1 MEASSAA
8 SRAGGRIF
16 ESLLKFIV
24 AGATAGCLSDTA
36 DIEAKARML
45 PGSSPARRAQIANII
60 HDRCIANTRVTS
72 RRALADALARL
83 RRRFLHA
90 GNSPDLLRLHG
101 ALLRF
106 THCNSFFMVCRPTIQ
121 VTLATLIAYV
131 LVGELMQAVDMVDAV
146 ERVVFRKNRP
156 MASELADLLELK
168 YGLINLAQYK
178 LIPGLLEEAGCCE
191 DVVSA
196 GAPAGAG
203 AEDMAELEAV
213 RLLEMP
219 VRSSALSRLCDF
231 LVQRG
236 TPTSHAPSEYMAGLK
251 IDELPADA
259 AAASTEPAG
268 EGQNSALA
276 KLSAAMDSAAQ
287 YERGAVLDGA
297 VSSPLGA
304 VGQSPFDGITLQ
316 KFVLLEYLHIMKLL
330 ANCISQ
336 RSSGEKIRIA
346 VNTCPFRT
354 TTAAPAS
361 APVPGAEDPEA
372 QVRAYQK
379 RLQSLPIT
387 GTKTT
392 PFG

>member
-24 AGATAGCLSDTA
+24 TGATAGCLSDTA
-36 DIEAKARML
+36 DIEAKARLL
-45 PGSSPARRAQIANII
+45 PGSSPARRAQIANLI

-72 RRALADALARL
+72 RRDLADALARL
-83 RRRFLHA
+83 RRRFVHA
-90 GNSPDLLRLHG
+90 GSSPDLLRLHG

-168 YGLINLAQYK
+168 YGLVNLAQYK

-251 IDELPADA
+251 IEELPADA
-259 AAASTEPAG
+259 PVAEHAVE
-268 EGQNSALA
+268 EQNSALA
-276 KLSAAMDSAAQ
+276 KLSAAMDSAAR

-336 RSSGEKIRIA
+336 RSSGEKLRVV
-346 VNTCPFRT
+346 VNTCPFKT
-354 TTAAPAS
+354 TTATPAPAPD
-361 APVPGAEDPEA
+361 AADPDQQA
-372 QVRAYQK
+372 RAYQK

-387 GTKTT
+387 GTAAP

>member
-1 MEASSAA
+1 MEASNAA

-16 ESLLKFIV
+16 DSLLRFIV
-24 AGATAGCLSDTA
+24 TGATAGCLTDTA
-36 DIEAKARML
+36 DIEAKARLL

-72 RRALADALARL
+72 RQDLADALARL
-83 RRRFLHA
+83 RRRFVHA
-90 GNSPDLLRLHG
+90 GGSPDLLRLHG

-191 DVVSA
+191 DVVRA
-196 GAPAGAG
+196 GAPAGA
-203 AEDMAELEAV
+203 AEDMAEMEAE

-219 VRSSALSRLCDF
+219 VRSGALSRLCDF

-236 TPTSHAPSEYMAGLK
+236 TPTSHAQSEYMAGLK
-251 IDELPADA
+251 IEELPADA
-259 AAASTEPAG
+259 PVAEHAVE
-268 EGQNSALA
+268 EQNSALA
-276 KLSAAMDSAAQ
+276 KLSAVMDSAAR

-297 VSSPLGA
+297 VTSPLGA
-304 VGQSPFDGITLQ
+304 VGQSPFDGVTLQ
-316 KFVLLEYLHIMKLL
+316 RFVLLEYLHIMKLL

-346 VNTCPFRT
+346 VNTCPFKT
-354 TTAAPAS
+354 TTAAPTP
-361 APVPGAEDPEA
+361 APAPDAEDPEA